1 MAQDYSFDALIDFLG
16 YLGKKGLMNRNTVVS
31 RKASCNKVL
40 SVLDPEELA
49 DLRNLDLD
57 VVAQRFANLQG
68 GEYAPKSLRVYKSRV
83 NSSLDDFFRYKE
95 NPANFSVSATPRK
108 RTATR
113 IESEVEMPRPS
124 DRPPRVDT
132 DISSRRG
139 PTINVPIALS
149 SDCIVQINGLPV
161 DVSHSEAKKIANVIM
176 AMAPEAE

>member
-57 VVAQRFANLQG
+57 VVAQRSANLQG

-83 NSSLDDFFRYKE
+83 NSSLDDFF
-95 NPANFSVSATPRK
+95 
-108 RTATR
+108 ATR
-113 IESEVEMPRPS
+113 KTPLIF
-124 DRPPRVDT
+124 
-132 DISSRRG
+132 
-139 PTINVPIALS
+139 
-149 SDCIVQINGLPV
+149 Q
-161 DVSHSEAKKIANVIM
+161 
-176 AMAPEAE
+176 